1 MKTRNLVS
9 ASSSNAM
16 LLEQYSLD
24 VTGVCILDLILI
36 TYNKDIAKLVID
48 PLANVNNTS
57 LSSKLLQEQS
67 SLQIALTL
75 EAVWNLQ
82 NHVEHGGYKMNIVT
96 TIKALEYRFNEYVTT
111 LSMKLRKQCCG
122 QGLHLRQ

>member
-16 LLEQYSLD
+16 LREQYSLD

-36 TYNKDIAKLVID
+36 TYNEDIAKLVID

-75 EAVWNLQ
+75 
-82 NHVEHGGYKMNIVT
+82 
-96 TIKALEYRFNEYVTT
+96 
-111 LSMKLRKQCCG
+111 
-122 QGLHLRQ
+122 